1 MLKEL
6 KGYQILA
13 FFISL
18 DIIVTIIGVKFLG
31 ATELNPLCFDFGWFM
46 IIKTVLSVICIAV
59 IYKCQED
66 KYVKCAVFVS
76 ILIYVVVVI
85 NNLWCAANYLYY

>member
-18 DIIVTIIGVKFLG
+18 DIIITIIGVKLLG

-46 IIKTVLSVICIAV
+46 TIKTVLSAICIAV

-76 ILIYVVVVI
+76 ILIYVVVLI
-85 NNLWCAANYLYY
+85 NNLWCTANYLYY